1 MTRSIGNETTTVD
14 KRRETRGKV
23 LVAARPLF
31 IVETIEP
38 VAYYDGPLFHL
49 SSRPYPSLSQTPYS
63 PFRTVRPDRSLVSAS
78 SVRFEAQ
85 LVGLV
90 NERPPRESCMNGMKE
105 TGIERERWW
114 EGRMIDV
121 WMEEGK
127 MEEGTNKSHG
137 GRIHS
142 IGCWWLL
149 VIIVG
154 CTRRWEG
161 SGSAGVSL
169 SIRRSGVE
177 EREEIQG

>member
-1 MTRSIGNETTTVD
+1 M
-14 KRRETRGKV
+14 
-23 LVAARPLF
+23 VAARPLF

-49 SSRPYPSLSQTPYS
+49 SSRPYPSLFQTLYS

-149 VIIVG
+149 VIIAG

-169 SIRRSGVE
+169 SIRGSGVE
-177 EREEIQG
+177 EREEIQGKDGMEAAEEREKERKRGVC